1 MEAEGKGERLSGAV
15 TAGTGGA
22 GSTHGAE
29 VLLAGGGGKDRCVSS
44 QYEGSGGM
52 LLPHVC
58 IILMRR

>member
-29 VLLAGGGGKDRCVSS
+29 VLLAGGEGKDRDVYHHSTRAREECYCHTSVSF
-44 QYEGSGGM
+44 
-52 LLPHVC
+52 
-58 IILMRR
+58 